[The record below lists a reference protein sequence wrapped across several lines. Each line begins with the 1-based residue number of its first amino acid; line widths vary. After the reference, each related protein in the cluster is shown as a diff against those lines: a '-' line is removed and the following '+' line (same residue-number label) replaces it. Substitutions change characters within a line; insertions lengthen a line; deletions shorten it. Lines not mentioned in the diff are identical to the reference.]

1 MQAAWWVEY
10 VCRHG
15 TANWLKSIGEEV
27 VKMLVMMVVMMV
39 TMMAMTMVVIGN
51 KEICRQC
58 VNYFLKMPL
67 HPLTVF
73 EKHIGLEIILH
84 DTLQAGALLPVP
96 PP

>member
-1 MQAAWWVEY
+1 MVILMLQTFRMTMTRMMLTQAAWWVEY

-58 VNYFLKMPL
+58 VNYFFKN
-67 HPLTVF
+67 
-73 EKHIGLEIILH
+73 
-84 DTLQAGALLPVP
+84 ALAPSDCL
-96 PP
+96 